1 MRETTMPL
9 GPFDYL
15 IAARALRRGTTLV
28 TVNFPDFARVP
39 GLLVADWLASWMQWW
54 RRGGQAVGAAE
65 ILTPWIVPDCALSI
79 GRK

>member
-1 MRETTMPL
+1 MPL

-28 TVNFPDFARVP
+28 TVNFPDFARVS
-39 GLLVADWLASWMQWW
+39 GLLVADWMALWMQRW
-54 RRGGQAVGAAE
+54 RRGGRVVGAAE

-79 GRK
+79 GRRRKTI